1 MVSSSKSELWA
12 SRKPLLENWLVSVC
26 VRVCA
31 CGEGRE
37 RGQQLILGTQL
48 QLLCAQGSSGK
59 TIVHP
64 RLLLAGEGHQFL
76 SWKLA
81 NLT

>member
-1 MVSSSKSELWA
+1 MGIKEA
-12 SRKPLLENWLVSVC
+12 LLGRTGWFPCVC
-26 VRVCA
+26 VRVYVHVWG
-31 CGEGRE
+31 GERG
-37 RGQQLILGTQL
+37 GQQLILGTQL

-64 RLLLAGEGHQFL
+64 RLLAGEGHQFL